1 MKAFRKREN
10 WVIWIWSVVLGIV
23 LTALCAKL
31 PFVSRVTMMWL
42 DLIVINGAFCV
53 WIGRHL
59 SNTAKPWKLFIF
71 PVIFFIGG
79 YLFTPHYMWYFALI
93 YLGVSYL
100 SWSMS
105 NRE

>member
-1 MKAFRKREN
+1 MKALRDKEN
-10 WVIWIWSVVLGIV
+10 WVIWLGSIAFGLI

-42 DLIVINGAFCV
+42 DLIIINGIFCI
-53 WIGRHL
+53 WLGRNL
-59 SNTAKPWKLFIF
+59 SNKSKPWELFIF
-71 PVIFFIGG
+71 PVLFLIGG
-79 YLFTPHYMWYFALI
+79 YLFTPRYMWYFALI

-105 NRE
+105 RR